1 MEEILHQLIGGVN
14 HARWC
19 TISSPQKFHQGI
31 KPSQAVQNPMLCCW
45 PVCQHEWSGTGESIS
60 VSIAAAGGGGV
71 GGVVVVE
78 EAAAAAVAA
87 AAAGV
92 LPRDGNTELVHIKV
106 LPIANIDIPLQ
117 RGMDWGSTFNPKAPT
132 ALSIFFSASESGE
145 HSSLEGGCFTRS
157 FISMYKLIVHF
168 EKKNADWVIKPN
180 CCKKIGT

>member
-78 EAAAAAVAA
+78 EAAAAVV

-132 ALSIFFSASESGE
+132 ALSIFSVHRKAVSIQALKGAALPDLLFQ
-145 HSSLEGGCFTRS
+145 C
-157 FISMYKLIVHF
+157 ISKLCVLK
-168 EKKNADWVIKPN
+168 KKNADWVIKPN